1 MSDAELMPAAMEPRR
16 DDGDDPPR
24 PAVGQRR
31 WTRPQWSPVVT
42 TGTTPSAQG
51 GRVEGDAAMEPRRDD
66 GDDQGEVARRPE
78 VLCHAA
84 MEPRRDDGDDG
95 SQHTCRLTCNVT
107 PSCER
112 CWSARR

>member
-66 GDDQGEVARRPE
+66 GDDIWSGDHYDTVASGRNG
-78 VLCHAA
+78 A
-84 MEPRRDDGDDG
+84 
-95 SQHTCRLTCNVT
+95 
-107 PSCER
+107 PS
-112 CWSARR
+112 